1 MTQPHFDFDFARGK
15 IGEDLVETFL
25 NDLRGKKIEVKT
37 DYRVGETGNVYVE
50 TWQYHKPDAS
60 DKKQSGINITE
71 AEYFCFASPFGEGF
85 IMVRT
90 DTLKDVI
97 RETNARETRQPIINN
112 RTNASIGRLV
122 KVSDIMKKI
131 GLWKLDA

>member
-25 NDLRGKKIEVKT
+25 NDLKGKKIEVKT

>member
-25 NDLRGKKIEVKT
+25 NDLKGKMIEVKT
-37 DYRVGETGNVYVE
+37 DHRVGETGNVYVE

-97 RETNARETRQPIINN
+97 RETNARGTRQPIINN
-112 RTNASIGRLV
+112 KTNASIGRLV

>member
-25 NDLRGKKIEVKT
+25 NDLKGKKIEVKT

-71 AEYFCFASPFGEGF
+71 AEYFCFAAPFGEGF